1 MKTTASSTTKC
12 VQCGKR
18 ICKGEECYEVAKGGL
33 AGAALNAVPGFWN
46 TRIFC
51 SQGCL
56 NAYKGANGGSSA
68 GSPVGGTTKIVHKEG
83 MKASTKDL
91 IVKVVV
97 GVFILCIFG
106 GLVSMCSTS
115 HDEKKG
121 LKALAA
127 AEPKTFTL
135 DKSSVELKGSLS
147 DFLDVYDSVTA
158 VTAGEDLSASITVTL
173 PLQCKKSFNEINKS
187 FLNSWFYP
195 SVAVHLES
203 VPSSKDLASSIY
215 SMKPGDKKVL
225 KFKLKTKKEGSG
237 ATDSIKD
244 YQSLIE
250 SLELGNLIFTL
261 KYNVKEGVSH
271 YQREF

>member
-18 ICKGEECYEVAKGGL
+18 IFKGEECYEVAKGGL

-56 NAYKGANGGSSA
+56 NAYKGANGGSSV

-97 GVFILCIFG
+97 GVFILCILG
-106 GLVSMCSTS
+106 GLVSMCSKS

-135 DKSSVELKGSLS
+135 DKSSVELKGSLN

-173 PLQCKKSFNEINKS
+173 PLHCKKSLQDIDNLYNFK
-187 FLNSWFYP
+187 FYP
-195 SVAVHLES
+195 SLARYLDSIPTSE
-203 VPSSKDLASSIY
+203 DLASSIY

-225 KFKLKTKKEGSG
+225 KFKLKTKNEGTSY
-237 ATDSIKD
+237 ASDSIKS

-250 SLELGNLIFTL
+250 SLELEKLVFKGVYTETERMREW
-261 KYNVKEGVSH
+261 KE
-271 YQREF
+271 F